1 VIIRGDSGG
10 SNTASFA
17 GLSII
22 GANGVGNSSSMRV
35 GCGVPATYV
44 YHDTTFVS
52 MYGGGL
58 WQNGAYHW
66 STNGATTYNGA
77 DYNGCEFY
85 NHLSDGQ
92 YAFTFNSAN
101 TSFGSSVMFIRC
113 ARTTTNSTYNL
124 FFGTNGNGTGQF
136 AVRDSG
142 NCVNTNNSYG
152 SISDIKL
159 KQDIV
164 DASTQWDDI
173 KNLRIRKFRWKSEV
187 LENPNA
193 KQYLGLIAQEA
204 ELVSPNLIEETDD
217 YEEVEE
223 DSVGDDG
230 NVALKEDGTPHKKLT
245 RRELGTVTKTVK
257 YSILYMKAIKALQEA
272 MDRIEQLEARVA
284 ALETI

>member
-1 VIIRGDSGG
+1 
-10 SNTASFA
+10 
-17 GLSII
+17 
-22 GANGVGNSSSMRV
+22 MRV

-58 WQNGAYHW
+58 WQNSTYHW
-66 STNGATTYNGA
+66 STNGATTYFGA

-85 NHLSDGQ
+85 NHLSDSQ
-92 YAFTFNSAN
+92 QAFTFYSAKSN
-101 TSFGSSVMFIRC
+101 FAASVIYARC
-113 ARTTTNSTYNL
+113 VATTTNSTFNL

-187 LENPNA
+187 VENPNA
-193 KQYLGLIAQEA
+193 KPYLGLIAQEA
-204 ELVSPNLIEETDD
+204 ELVSPGLIEETND
-217 YEEVEE
+217 YDEVEE
-223 DSVGDDG
+223 DSIGDDG
-230 NVALKEDGTPHKKLT
+230 KVALKEDGTPHKKRV
-245 RRELGTVTKTVK
+245 RRELGTTTKTVK

-272 MDRIEQLEARVA
+272 MDRIEQLEARLDA
-284 ALETI
+284 ANL